1 MRDNCMHYKRN
12 ILKGLISSIKSLCE
26 AETNPNNISGINALK
41 IYVLK
46 LSLRNAI
53 ATYEIERISSLLKIM
68 DKKIRIIK
76 SIKGLTY
83 QLKNFLQYIIND
95 KNAIQNT
102 ENQDLIS
109 LYNWLNE
116 SKLFS

>member
-1 MRDNCMHYKRN
+1 M
-12 ILKGLISSIKSLCE
+12 
-26 AETNPNNISGINALK
+26 NALK

-53 ATYEIERISSLLKIM
+53 ATYELERITNLLKIM

-83 QLKNFLQYIIND
+83 QLKNFLQYVIND
-95 KNAIQNT
+95 EGFIQNT

-109 LYNWLNE
+109 LYSWLNK
-116 SKLFS
+116 SALFS

>member
-1 MRDNCMHYKRN
+1 MRDNCIKYKRN
-12 ILKGLISSIKSLCE
+12 ISRKLTCSIKSLCE
-26 AETNPNNISGINALK
+26 AEIGSRINALK

-53 ATYEIERISSLLKIM
+53 AKHEIEGITNLLKIM

-83 QLKNFLQYIIND
+83 QLKNFLQYVIND
-95 KNAIQNT
+95 EGAIQNT
-102 ENQDLIS
+102 EKQDLIS
-109 LYNWLNE
+109 LYNWLNK
-116 SKLFS
+116 STLFS